1 MGLLEQGGYTTVTL
15 FSRKYCGQWK

>member
-1 MGLLEQGGYTTVTL
+1 MELLEQGGYTTVTL